1 MFETGPYL
9 RLYYD
14 ASGDMPAHGVQGLAG
29 ERLWHG
35 ISLWQLHSH
44 NSSARSKS
52 SDVLCRW
59 AHVGTICMPVEKSTY
74 ACVQLGWCIPK
85 LVSILRLQAD
95 SQNRVVACVIMRC
108 ACRYIATPVLLDA

>member
-9 RLYYD
+9 RLYYG

-29 ERLWHG
+29 EYPMLVC
-35 ISLWQLHSH
+35 
-44 NSSARSKS
+44 N
-52 SDVLCRW
+52 
-59 AHVGTICMPVEKSTY
+59 CM
-74 ACVQLGWCIPK
+74 GWCIPK

-108 ACRYIATPVLLDA
+108 ACRYIATPVLLDAYSLPEN